1 MRRPCRRSRSSPP
14 SSLRRR
20 RTDGRGAG
28 ASPGAGPQAPGPE
41 APMPEDACRIDV
53 WLWRAR
59 LCKTRG
65 LGARLAESGRIR
77 LTRAGQQTRLDK
89 ASRTLRAGDE
99 LVFAVAGRLTAIRIE
114 ALGLRRG

>member
-1 MRRPCRRSRSSPP
+1 MA
-14 SSLRRR
+14 
-20 RTDGRGAG
+20 D
-28 ASPGAGPQAPGPE
+28 
-41 APMPEDACRIDV
+41 DACRIDV

-65 LGARLAESGRIR
+65 LAAQLAESGRIR

-99 LVFAVAGRLTAIRIE
+99 LVFAVSGRLTAIRIE
-114 ALGLRRG
+114 GLGIRRGPAAEARTLYQPVDGDPARLAGDLARDFAAPLTTRGPG